1 MNRDV
6 STAAIKLESLPLTRS
21 QRSAARKLL
30 QAIASSASASE
41 TEQLLAQLL
50 EVLSAGKSATST
62 ARKLLPFG
70 GRKSDTDATEQR
82 LYRLLD
88 HLLGHLDFMAGEGR
102 DTYWFRDRLQEA
114 QNGQAI
120 DGVLD
125 EVEESLVSAD
135 RRLAHT
141 RDTNLRALEN
151 LRDQAQALVEQA
163 RYVSRQLQSVDEKSF
178 AAVGKEPDL
187 SGETLNKPEAHDPL
201 AAGLVTDTPSRT
213 TSSTAN
219 TKASTTANTTEI
231 TTNISTPIG
240 TTSSTTRSGTGSSK
254 VISLQSETEKMAAQ
268 LQVMERQLNE
278 LHSGVRSSSDL
289 ALKDA
294 ATGAYADK
302 GFQSRTRELLARS
315 HRSQSPLVLLIVSV
329 GVRDGFELSPL
340 SQLALMR
347 LCAAETEKRTRTSD
361 IFGRLSEAEFCLL
374 LPDTNIDG
382 GNAFASRLVIA
393 LETAGF
399 NQFGDDVRIAISAGL
414 TEAREDD
421 DANSFL
427 HRARAASHHAVVTKL
442 ATYVGL

>member
-30 QAIASSASASE
+30 QAITSSASASE
-41 TEQLLAQLL
+41 TEQLLAELL
-50 EVLSAGKSATST
+50 EVLSAGKSFTSP

-70 GRKSDTDATEQR
+70 GRKSDTDAIEQR
-82 LYRLLD
+82 LYRLVD
-88 HLLGHLDFMAGEGR
+88 HLLGHLDFIIGEGR

-114 QNGQAI
+114 DNGQAI

-163 RYVSRQLQSVDEKSF
+163 RYVSRQLKSVDQKSF
-178 AAVGKEPDL
+178 TAVGKEPDI

-201 AAGLVTDTPSRT
+201 AAGLVTDTPSGT
-213 TSSTAN
+213 TSSTA
-219 TKASTTANTTEI
+219 KTTEI

-240 TTSSTTRSGTGSSK
+240 TTSSGTGSSK
-254 VISLQSETEKMAAQ
+254 VISLQSETEKMTAQ
-268 LQVMERQLNE
+268 LQMMERQLNE
-278 LHSGVRSSSDL
+278 LLSGVRSSSDL

-294 ATGAYADK
+294 ATGAYADE

-315 HRSQSPLVLLIVSV
+315 HRSKSPLVLLIVSV

-340 SQLALMR
+340 SQLELMR

-361 IFGRLSEAEFCLL
+361 IFGRLGEAEFCLL

-421 DANSFL
+421 DASSFL
-427 HRARAASHHAVVTKL
+427 DRASVASQHAVASKL
-442 ATYVGL
+442 AIYVGL